1 MGSQYMNSE
10 RRTFER
16 EEVNIPFIFTLD
28 DVDTIAEGEW
38 HEAHTIDIGPVLVGG
53 LAFYT
58 DLKIESSAS
67 IRIALF
73 MDLELR
79 KTWKPGNESFP
90 IYKGTVCRITNTD
103 EGQRIA
109 VMFKGF
115 GRKMEEFLDSIDVHE

>member
-1 MGSQYMNSE
+1 MNQE

-16 EEVNIPFIFTLD
+16 EQVNIPFIFSLD
-28 DVDTIAEGEW
+28 EVDSISEGEW
-38 HEAHTIDIGPVLVGG
+38 FEAQTVDIGPVLVGG

-58 DLKIESSAS
+58 DRKVEPNSP

-79 KTWKPGNESFP
+79 KTWQPENENFP
-90 IYKGTVCRITNTD
+90 IYKGTVCRIVPEDQGN
-103 EGQRIA
+103 RIA

-115 GRKMEEFLDSIDVHE
+115 GKRMEEFLEAAEFDD

>member
-1 MGSQYMNSE
+1 MSRE

-16 EEVNIPFIFTLD
+16 EEVNIPFIFSLD
-28 DVDTIAEGEW
+28 NVETIAEGEW
-38 HEAHTIDIGPVLVGG
+38 HESHTIDIGPVLVGG
-53 LAFYT
+53 LAFHT
-58 DLKIESSAS
+58 DMKIEPNAS

-90 IYKGTVCRITNTD
+90 IYKGTVCRITHTE
-103 EGQRIA
+103 EGKRVA

-115 GRKMEEFLDSIDVHE
+115 GRKMEEFLDSIDIDD